1 MVVIVD
7 CCTVLEVS
15 RSHPLCV
22 MPAYIISCRLVT
34 VLTLSRQDVLK
45 ISVEVVDLR
54 IGRARCPCTHA
65 SAKEIDWTGACIHNR
80 TAK

>member
-1 MVVIVD
+1 VVASGSELMVVIIF
-7 CCTVLEVS
+7 TVLEVS

-45 ISVEVVDLR
+45 ISVEVLDLR
-54 IGRARCPCTHA
+54 VGRARRPCTHA
-65 SAKEIDWTGACIHNR
+65 SGNEN
-80 TAK
+80 